1 MVGYCDDDDGPNRVK
16 RTLISLKVML
26 SSCNA
31 VCLYT
36 CICIQKPLF
45 ALLNDYLWY
54 DKLWGPSQRVVT
66 LLYQQLSILTIST
79 RL

>member
-1 MVGYCDDDDGPNRVK
+1 MMMSRMMSDDIDDDDHDDDGPNRVK

-45 ALLNDYLWY
+45 AH
-54 DKLWGPSQRVVT
+54 RAA
-66 LLYQQLSILTIST
+66 
-79 RL
+79 